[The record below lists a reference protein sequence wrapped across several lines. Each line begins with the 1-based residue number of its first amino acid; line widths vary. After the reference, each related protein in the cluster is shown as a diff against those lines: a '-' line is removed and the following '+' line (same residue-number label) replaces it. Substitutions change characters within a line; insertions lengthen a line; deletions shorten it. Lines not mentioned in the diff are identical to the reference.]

1 MSYFSIFMLTLI
13 MITFIYGYKK
23 TASDGMKIEKKTFGK
38 IEGKAVEL
46 YTLRNNNKV
55 ELKVS
60 TYGGIVT
67 TFKLPDK
74 NGELTD
80 VVLGYHDLQGYID
93 KNPYF
98 GSIIGRYGNRIG
110 NAKFTLNN
118 IEYSVGQNDSE
129 NSLHGG
135 FKGFDKVVWTAKP
148 HEGQENVSLEL
159 HYMSKDGEEGFPG
172 DLKVAV
178 IYTLTHDNEFRIDYT
193 ATTNKPTV
201 VNLTHHSYWNLVG
214 EGLGDILNH
223 ILMLNADRFTPVDDG
238 LIPTGEILPVEGT
251 PMDFRVPTAIGER
264 IDTDFLQLKLGK
276 GYDHNW
282 VLNKPDAEEL
292 SLAATVFEP
301 TSGRFMEIFTTEPA
315 IQFYSGNFLDG
326 TIVGKSGRAYEFRSG
341 FCLETQH
348 YPDSPN
354 KPNFPSVVLRPNE
367 IYKTTTI
374 YKFTLKQHTK

>member
-315 IQFYSGNFLDG
+315 IQFYTSNMLEDTPGRDG
-326 TIVGKSGRAYEFRSG
+326 TVFKKYGAL
-341 FCLETQH
+341 CLETGT
-348 YPDSPN
+348 YVDSIN
-354 KPNFPSVVLRPNE
+354 IPSFCIVANLPNE
-367 IYKTTTI
+367 KY
-374 YKFTLKQHTK
+374 LKPSYNQL